1 MIRPLR
7 VEDRGGLLMHVVTR
21 GARRAWV
28 LALAGLVG
36 ATVAA
41 CGGSSDTAS
50 TGTGGGGSTASGG
63 KVDLTF
69 WYWGEDDAPG
79 ANNWLA
85 ATVKS
90 YEAANPNV
98 TITVVPQATDTFTAT
113 FATAAAAKSG
123 PDIGAQWA
131 TGPVLTQV
139 WNGAITAISDLV
151 PADETKHWL
160 NTSENTYNGKIWAM
174 PVYLIGIP
182 WVANKDLLAQAG
194 IAASPTTWPEL
205 IADCTALRAKGITPF
220 AFGNDTYWTTQL
232 MLQSVNSVDDV
243 VQASIG
249 KKSYTDPEF
258 ADFEK
263 AWQQMAQAKCFNDD
277 VASVPMS
284 KGTEQFAAG
293 KAAMTVGTDGNV
305 RTWAKDLGADKLLI
319 SKWPLYGNGPM
330 KDVYN
335 ATQSTSYFVT
345 SWSKHQ
351 KEAAAFLAYLHSA
364 AIMDAW
370 YTATGT
376 PPADDRFDTAKI
388 TGAVDKQ
395 LYTFNTTGQQVWL
408 QNFFPPEV
416 DANGNAPAQQLVLGG
431 QGDAA
436 AAATTRQNAASQW
449 RAQKPDE
456 VKNWSNFHPG
466 G

>member
-1 MIRPLR
+1 
-7 VEDRGGLLMHVVTR
+7 MHGVSK
-21 GARRAWV
+21 GARRGWL
-28 LALAGLVG
+28 LALALL
-36 ATVAA
+36 ASAALAA
-41 CGGSSDTAS
+41 CGGSSDTPATS
-50 TGTGGGGSTASGG
+50 GGGTTSGG
-63 KVDLTF
+63 KVELTF

-79 ANNWLA
+79 ANGWLA
-85 ATVKS
+85 SAVKA
-90 YEAANPNV
+90 YETANPNV
-98 TITVVPQATDTFTAT
+98 SITVVPQATDTFTAT

-123 PDIGAQWA
+123 PDIAAQWA

-174 PVYLIGIP
+174 PEYLIGVP
-182 WVANKDLLAQAG
+182 WVGNKTVLAQAG
-194 IAASPTTWPEL
+194 ISTLPTTWPEL
-205 IADCTALRAKGITPF
+205 IADCTALRAKGVTPF

-232 MLQSVNSVDDV
+232 MLQSLSSVDDV

-249 KKSYTDPEF
+249 KKSYTAPEF

-263 AWQQMAQAKCFNDD
+263 GWAQMASAKCFNDD
-277 VASVPMS
+277 VSSVPMS
-284 KGTEQFAAG
+284 KGTEQFAGG
-293 KAAMTVGTDGNV
+293 KAAMTIGTDGNV
-305 RTWAKDLGADKLLI
+305 RAWAKTLGEANIMLG
-319 SKWPLYGNGPM
+319 KWPTYGSGPL
-330 KDVYN
+330 KDYYN

-351 KEAAAFLAYLHSA
+351 KESAAFLVFLHSA
-364 AIMDAW
+364 EQINAW
-370 YTATGT
+370 YAATGT
-376 PPADDRFDTAKI
+376 PPADDRFDTTKI
-388 TGAVDKQ
+388 TGAIDKQ
-395 LYTFNTTGQQVWL
+395 LYSFNTTGPQVWL
-408 QNFFPPEV
+408 QNFFPPQV
-416 DANGNAPAQQLVLGG
+416 DGNGNAPAQQLVLGG

-436 AAATTRQNAASQW
+436 AAATTRETAAAQW